1 MFAGSRIRLVAD
13 FLFSVALIRVSV
25 WDKHFREYQIELT
38 DVDPEIEVPFYG
50 RQPTCQHDQNS

>member
-25 WDKHFREYQIELT
+25 RDKQFREDRIE
-38 DVDPEIEVPFYG
+38 
-50 RQPTCQHDQNS
+50 PTEMALGI